1 MSLPQFN
8 TTDRILAMLQSQW
21 ANSLDPVLANPLV
34 QGQLLPNITVATG
47 SNTINHKL
55 SRKLQGYIVVM
66 QSAPATFYDTQ
77 ATNPTPAQ
85 TLQLVSSG
93 PAVLTLWV
101 F

>member
-1 MSLPQFN
+1 MALPQFN
-8 TTDRILAMLQSQW
+8 TKDRILAMLQSQW
-21 ANSLDPVLANPLV
+21 ASSIDPVITNPLV

-47 SNTINHKL
+47 SNTIDHKL
-55 SRKLQGYIVVM
+55 SRKLQGYMVVM

-77 ATNPTPAQ
+77 ATNPMPAQ

-93 PAVLTLWV
+93 PAVISLWV